1 MRLGTLYIPP
11 VPLEPSRTVADLREL
26 RELTGN
32 EDGAQRV
39 AWTDTW
45 VAAKEWLSGKVAP
58 TGAAEEIDAA
68 GNQWF
73 TLRGDSGRALLIGGH
88 IDSVP
93 NGGWLDGALNVL
105 AGVEVLRR
113 IAEDGTPPVTI
124 RLVSWADEEGAR
136 FGRSLFGS
144 SAASGTMA
152 DQDELRERRD
162 ADGVRWEDALAA
174 HGVDL
179 ERALE
184 AQRQLEG
191 AGAYLELHIE
201 QGPVLEALGLPLG
214 VVLGTFG
221 VERHQI
227 TFRGQAAH
235 AGSTPMDKRRDA
247 LAAAA
252 KLALE
257 IRDIAAR
264 TGDGAVCTMGSC
276 VTKPGIVT
284 SVVETATVLLDQR
297 HLDGAKLASMLAE
310 AKEASERFAVEE
322 DVEVEWERIWRIDPI
337 LFDPE
342 LIELADEAVAEVAGQ
357 SHRLPSGPLHDAA
370 EVARAGIPTVMLFVQ
385 SLRGLSHTKLEDTKP
400 EHLEL
405 SVQALDRLAA
415 RTIDRLA
422 G

>member
-1 MRLGTLYIPP
+1 M
-11 VPLEPSRTVADLREL
+11 
-26 RELTGN
+26 
-32 EDGAQRV
+32 
-39 AWTDTW
+39 
-45 VAAKEWLSGKVAP
+45 
-58 TGAAEEIDAA
+58 
-68 GNQWF
+68 
-73 TLRGDSGRALLIGGH
+73 
-88 IDSVP
+88 
-93 NGGWLDGALNVL
+93 
-105 AGVEVLRR
+105 
-113 IAEDGTPPVTI
+113 
-124 RLVSWADEEGAR
+124 
-136 FGRSLFGS
+136 
-144 SAASGTMA
+144 
-152 DQDELRERRD
+152 
-162 ADGVRWEDALAA
+162 
-174 HGVDL
+174 
-179 ERALE
+179 LE
-184 AQRQLEG
+184 AMD
-191 AGAYLELHIE
+191 
-201 QGPVLEALGLPLG
+201 LPLG

-257 IRDIAAR
+257 IRGIAAR

-297 HLDGAKLASMLAE
+297 HLDADKLAAMLAE
-310 AKEASERFAVEE
+310 AKEASERFAREE

-337 LFDPE
+337 LFDDA
-342 LIELADEAVAEVAGQ
+342 LVELADEAITEVSGQ

-370 EVARAGIPTVMLFVQ
+370 EVARAGVPTVMLFVQ

-415 RTIDRLA
+415 KTIDRLA
-422 G
+422 AG